1 MSTGEMGIATGGG
14 VADKWGNRYEA
25 WWTVW
30 RGLLPVL
37 RGEFDSIQAEPPD
50 LAGEAAEFRLY
61 GRHPEGPEEVHQ
73 CKRRHTTSWTVPALD
88 REGVLRP
95 FGDHLASGT
104 LAVFA
109 SGTPSVLLTMAEKA
123 RRLGFADWLA
133 DLNMKE
139 DKAKDELVHR
149 WDVTAQ
155 EVHDRLTR
163 LTVHVIED
171 ATLRITVVEYL
182 GGQLDGDPTEALMRL
197 ADFVIDNL
205 MVRLTSRQLWD
216 FLRSKGFSPREGQD
230 LALSERVRALNERYV
245 AGVERAKPINLPFL
259 ARPEVDEVVQGLTTP
274 AGPRVVAVTGPPGS
288 GKSMVL
294 ASACKRIAVMGFVV
308 GPLRLDAAAE
318 AWTAD
323 ELGAQAAMG
332 FGGPPARIVARAAGG
347 ERAVLVIDQLDALSV
362 LTGRG
367 DTVLGGVQ
375 DMLAQARATGN
386 LRLLIACR
394 THDLTHDR
402 RLRQLIVDERPDRAG
417 SEPEDLLAVVIG
429 DLDPE
434 QVRHALSVLGVLPA
448 NMSPRLQQL
457 LAKAFNLSLVANIV
471 RDSHGVL
478 GEEFD
483 LGSMRSRLDLLA
495 EYDRRLGRRLRP
507 TLGADGYVAAVSRI
521 ARFLSDSGGLSLPRS
536 AVADIPDKIDAL
548 LHEGV
553 LVADQSLLRF
563 FHDEYFDFV
572 FARQHIQ
579 AGGTAE
585 GLVHGDAQD
594 LLRRGQVRA
603 VLSLE
608 RQEEAPTY
616 APDLR
621 AMLDPQI
628 ARSHIRA
635 AVLTWLSD
643 QPSPLDHELATVLAI
658 AENTKDPL
666 HWQAMRAL
674 CSPSFV
680 EAIQGDGQLDG

>member
-1 MSTGEMGIATGGG
+1 
-14 VADKWGNRYEA
+14 
-25 WWTVW
+25 
-30 RGLLPVL
+30 
-37 RGEFDSIQAEPPD
+37 
-50 LAGEAAEFRLY
+50 
-61 GRHPEGPEEVHQ
+61 
-73 CKRRHTTSWTVPALD
+73 
-88 REGVLRP
+88 
-95 FGDHLASGT
+95 
-104 LAVFA
+104 
-109 SGTPSVLLTMAEKA
+109 
-123 RRLGFADWLA
+123 
-133 DLNMKE
+133 
-139 DKAKDELVHR
+139 
-149 WDVTAQ
+149 
-155 EVHDRLTR
+155 
-163 LTVHVIED
+163 
-171 ATLRITVVEYL
+171 
-182 GGQLDGDPTEALMRL
+182 
-197 ADFVIDNL
+197 
-205 MVRLTSRQLWD
+205 
-216 FLRSKGFSPREGQD
+216 
-230 LALSERVRALNERYV
+230 
-245 AGVERAKPINLPFL
+245 
-259 ARPEVDEVVQGLTTP
+259 
-274 AGPRVVAVTGPPGS
+274 
-288 GKSMVL
+288 MVL
-294 ASACKRIAVMGFVV
+294 ASACKRIAMMGFVV

-323 ELGAQAAMG
+323 ELGTQVGMR

-367 DTVLGGVQ
+367 DTVLAGVE

-417 SEPEDLLAVVIG
+417 SEPEDLLTVAVG

-448 NMSPRLQQL
+448 KMSPRLQQL

-471 RDSHGVL
+471 RDSHGSHGVL

-521 ARFLSDSGGLSLPRS
+521 ARFLSDSGGLSLPRR

-563 FHDEYFDFV
+563 FHDEYFDFI

-603 VLSLE
+603 VLSLQ

-621 AMLDPQI
+621 AMLDPQVT
-628 ARSHIRA
+628 RSHIRA

-658 AENTKDPL
+658 AENAKDPL
-666 HWQAMRAL
+666 R
-674 CSPSFV
+674 
-680 EAIQGDGQLDG
+680 